1 MFMIFDLNL
10 LLGDGS
16 LYGNATANSMTYKI
30 NIQEGLDPTL
40 IVPADLKADTI
51 GQSLISFDTGSEE
64 KKQIVMKGNVKVEE
78 GTDMIRLYTNMDTL
92 VELTKRLPISMNV
105 QKD

>member
-1 MFMIFDLNL
+1 
-10 LLGDGS
+10 
-16 LYGNATANSMTYKI
+16 
-30 NIQEGLDPTL
+30 
-40 IVPADLKADTI
+40 
-51 GQSLISFDTGSEE
+51 
-64 KKQIVMKGNVKVEE
+64 MKGNVKVEE